1 MTANYGTLSVSFVG
15 GVPTYNWPSPNSLI
29 APGGPTIYQAF
40 LSGATANPATWL
52 HQSLTQTAQGMF
64 LSWNT
69 TPGATY
75 QVQSSSNS
83 ANWSNFGAPR
93 FAAGMSDSLYVGGG
107 SSGFYRVV
115 LLRQ

>member
-1 MTANYGTLSVSFVG
+1 MEAIFGSDAST
-15 GVPTYNWPSPNSLI
+15 WPAPGARI
-29 APGGPTIYQAF
+29 GPGGPTLYQAF
-40 LSGATANPATWL
+40 LSGATTDPSTWL
-52 HQSLTQTAQGMF
+52 EQTLTQTAQGMF

-93 FAAGMSDSLYVGGG
+93 FAAGASDSLYVGGS